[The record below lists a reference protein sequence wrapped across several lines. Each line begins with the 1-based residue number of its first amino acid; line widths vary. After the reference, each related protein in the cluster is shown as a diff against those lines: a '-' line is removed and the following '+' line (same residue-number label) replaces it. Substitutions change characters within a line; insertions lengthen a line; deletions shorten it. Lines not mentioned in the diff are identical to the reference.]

1 MKDEDFR
8 TKYKYDSEKDKI
20 DEGSFGTVYRV
31 TKNDTKEKRAIK
43 LIDIKKYKKDYQKMK
58 HKLPSDEDIKKYK
71 ESIIKEIKL
80 LELMEGINQENQNTV
95 KLYEYYDHN
104 EEIAIVMELCD
115 ENLNTM
121 IINKNQIFTISEII
135 EILNQLN
142 NSFKIMYE
150 NKMAHRDLKPE
161 NILVKYKNENDK
173 NNYIIKLSDYGEA
186 KKLSMSKKVFSTKYI
201 GTQNYMAP
209 EILMGEPYDLKC
221 DLWSLGVIIYILYF
235 REHPYPTAKSD
246 IALINQINNYGQK
259 YFKKSEN
266 EDFDNLI
273 SKLLIK
279 DPEKRISWEEYF
291 KHTFL
296 TLNQI
301 LITLKINKED
311 VDKKILILNDI
322 DDNGNKNEEI
332 EKLNN
337 NDLELFINNKLY
349 EFKKYFIPE
358 KEGEYNIKINLKKK
372 LKNLSNIFNNC
383 KNKI

>member
-1 MKDEDFR
+1 
-8 TKYKYDSEKDKI
+8 
-20 DEGSFGTVYRV
+20 
-31 TKNDTKEKRAIK
+31 
-43 LIDIKKYKKDYQKMK
+43 
-58 HKLPSDEDIKKYK
+58 
-71 ESIIKEIKL
+71 
-80 LELMEGINQENQNTV
+80 
-95 KLYEYYDHN
+95 
-104 EEIAIVMELCD
+104 MELCD
-115 ENLNTM
+115 ENLGTM
-121 IINKNQIFTISEII
+121 IVNKNQIFTFCEIK

-173 NNYIIKLSDYGEA
+173 NNYIIKLSGYGEA
-186 KKLSMSKKVFSTKYI
+186 KKLSTSKKVFSTKYI
-201 GTQNYMAP
+201 GTPSYMAP
-209 EILMGEPYDLKC
+209 EILMEQDFDLKC

-235 REHPYPTAKSD
+235 REHPYPTAESD
-246 IALINQINNYGQK
+246 FALINQINNYGQK
-259 YFKKSEN
+259 YFKKSKI

-311 VDKKILILNDI
+311 VDKKILILND
-322 DDNGNKNEEI
+322 DNGNKNEEI

-349 EFKKYFIPE
+349 EFKKYFMPK
-358 KEGEYNIKINLKKK
+358 KEGEYNIKINFSKILN
-372 LKNLSNIFNNC
+372 NLSNFQ
-383 KNKI
+383 KL